1 MNASQVVELMPISR
15 SESPPAAIKQIDS
28 PAPPPVTGV
37 TNRFAFIDGL
47 RGIAALG
54 IVVFHLWWYEPAPYP
69 VFGAESTPADEAFI
83 KIRAAVQVLLVISG
97 FVIAYTLRRTW
108 VTPQEM
114 YWFIGR
120 RLVRLVPCYWVT
132 IATVL
137 LVDVACRN
145 VWELSTPTDSPP
157 TMARVAAHMTFLQD
171 VFGLD
176 SLSAGMW
183 TLCIEMQFYFVAVL
197 GWGLAQRCFP
207 RLDRLDPTPSAWALL
222 LTFAPIAVFSL
233 FHWRTQADTEIWVIH
248 FLWMFF
254 IGMATWWAIDRTI
267 SLPIFV
273 GLILIGLRNLYVDA
287 EWRYENSVALTTA
300 ISIFVA
306 GRLGRLN
313 SWLNIPWLQYLGK
326 ISYSLYLIHF
336 PICHVLTSAGWRWYH
351 DSPTSLQ
358 ATGILLSSLI
368 CSIIGGHV
376 LYVLVEAPSARWAA
390 RMKQASH
397 FSIVPTLETIH

>member
-1 MNASQVVELMPISR
+1 MNTTQMLDPLLISR
-15 SESPPAAIKQIDS
+15 NDNSSAMIVDDARRKLVTS
-28 PAPPPVTGV
+28 AP
-37 TNRFAFIDGL
+37 NRFAYIDGL

-69 VFGAESTPADEAFI
+69 VFGSEATPADVAFL
-83 KIRAAVQVLLVISG
+83 KIRASVQILLVISG

-108 VTPQEM
+108 VTPTEM

-137 LVDVACRN
+137 LIDIACRHF
-145 VWELSTPTDSPP
+145 WELSTPTDSPP

-171 VFGLD
+171 VFGLE

-183 TLCIEMQFYFVAVL
+183 TLCIEMQFYFVAIL

-207 RLDRLDPTPSAWALL
+207 RPDKNDPRPSSWALL
-222 LTFAPIAVFSL
+222 AAFAPVAIFSL
-233 FHWRTQADTEIWVIH
+233 YHWRNQPETEIWVIH

-254 IGMATWWAIDRTI
+254 IGMATWWTIDRTI
-267 SLPIFV
+267 PLMFFV
-273 GLILIGLRNLYVDA
+273 GLILIALRNLYVDA
-287 EWRYENSVALTTA
+287 EWRYENSVALFTA

-306 GRLGRLN
+306 GRLDRLN
-313 SWLNIPWLQYLGK
+313 AWLNIPPLQFLGK

-336 PICHVLTSAGWRWYH
+336 PICHVLTSAGWRWCQ
-351 DSPTSLQ
+351 DSPTPFQ
-358 ATGILLSSLI
+358 AACILLTSLV
-368 CSIIGGHV
+368 CSIVGGYV

-390 RMKQASH
+390 RMKQATH
-397 FSIVPTLETIH
+397 FSIGSKVATIH